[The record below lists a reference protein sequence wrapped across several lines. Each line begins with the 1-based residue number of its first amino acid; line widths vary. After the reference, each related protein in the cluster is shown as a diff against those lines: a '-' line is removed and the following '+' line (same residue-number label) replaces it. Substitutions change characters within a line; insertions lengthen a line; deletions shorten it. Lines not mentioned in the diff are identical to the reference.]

1 MSSPTVNSENKF
13 GSSVLNTSE
22 TFKMCF
28 GDAESYNSL
37 DPRVSLY
44 SN

>member
-13 GSSVLNTSE
+13 DSSVLNTSE

-28 GDAESYNSL
+28 GDANIIESYNSL
-37 DPRVSLY
+37 DEK
-44 SN
+44 